1 MCGSSASSYGWR
13 ERGSMGDDMGTE
25 NREVDPA
32 MLTIIRSLI
41 EEIKKVEHVFQQLM
55 DMKEERK
62 VTSGRV
68 SIRLNR
74 RN

>member
-1 MCGSSASSYGWR
+1 
-13 ERGSMGDDMGTE
+13 MGTE